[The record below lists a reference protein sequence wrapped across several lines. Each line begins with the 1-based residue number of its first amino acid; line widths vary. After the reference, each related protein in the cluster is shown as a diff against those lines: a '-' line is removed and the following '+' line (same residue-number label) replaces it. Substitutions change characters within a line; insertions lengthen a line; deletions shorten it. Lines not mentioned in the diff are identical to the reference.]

1 MRRACGALIVLA
13 ALAGA
18 LFTAYEWGLVRLN
31 YPSRS
36 EFPVRG
42 IDVSRYQGTI
52 DWAAVA
58 ASGISFA
65 FIKATE
71 GGDHRDPRFAENWA
85 GAAGANVLRGGYH
98 FFTFCTP
105 GAAQAANLMAVVP
118 VDPTALPPAVDVEFA
133 GNCRKWGSTERIQ
146 RELDVFLAL
155 VEHTYGRGPIVYF
168 TRKSYEQVLDGRLA
182 GHATWARSLFGR
194 PRARFGPWT
203 FWQYAHNGRVPGI
216 DGLVD
221 LNVFR
226 GSPDALRA
234 LRGDGS
240 GG

>member
-1 MRRACGALIVLA
+1 MRRASGALIALA

-18 LFTAYEWGLVRLN
+18 LLAAYEWGLVRVN
-31 YPSRS
+31 YPSYA

-71 GGDHRDPRFAENWA
+71 GGNHRDPRFAENWA
-85 GAAGANVLRGGYH
+85 GAASANVLRGGYH

-105 GAAQAANLMAVVP
+105 GAVQAANLIAVVP
-118 VDPTALPPAVDVEFA
+118 VEPTALPPAVDVEFA
-133 GNCRKWGSTERIQ
+133 GNCRRWESLETIR

-155 VEHTYGRGPIVYF
+155 VEGTYGRRPIVYF
-168 TRKSYEQVLDGRLA
+168 TRESYERVLDGRLA
-182 GHATWARSLFGR
+182 SHATWARSLFGR
-194 PRARFGPWT
+194 PRARFGAWT

-221 LNVFR
+221 LDVFQ
-226 GSPDALRA
+226 GSPGALQALR
-234 LRGDGS
+234 DGGS
-240 GG
+240 VR